1 MSNKVGIYQLLNGM
15 WNKIDDNVSAA
26 SQEAQAQYTTFKE
39 NNIDPVIEGWAT
51 DHLQTSDLL
60 KELTMMFG
68 SDFYSANHQNF
79 VTTGEGT
86 KRTYSYDG
94 LTFDDRINSIKTQLN
109 NSFTNEISTIS
120 PGQGDKGVT
129 SKAVATKFNDFYN
142 VYCFTVNIIK
152 LNYFLFTGIHIS
164 LS

>member
-39 NNIDPVIEGWAT
+39 NNMDPVIEGWAI

-68 SDFYSANHQNF
+68 SDFYSTNHQNF
-79 VTTGEGT
+79 ATTGEGT
-86 KRTYSYDG
+86 KRMDG
-94 LTFDDRINSIKTQLN
+94 NKQGWTKCSPIMERLTKPNK
-109 NSFTNEISTIS
+109 
-120 PGQGDKGVT
+120 
-129 SKAVATKFNDFYN
+129 
-142 VYCFTVNIIK
+142 
-152 LNYFLFTGIHIS
+152 
-164 LS
+164 